1 MIERELKS
9 FHTEANTEY
18 YRRNNDMSFHKKY
31 IWDGK
36 NSMDSLLRG
45 WVPRELFQ
53 ILRKHINQKKKV
65 ENILIRWVVK
75 LNKWFFNRIWKKR
88 NEKVIECEME
98 NNITN
103 KDKKKSLKESR
114 EIRFEKMKRVKEKRN
129 MSSIDTYYEVRQL
142 CFFSK
147 MG

>member
-1 MIERELKS
+1 MIC
-9 FHTEANTEY
+9 
-18 YRRNNDMSFHKKY
+18 
-31 IWDGK
+31 
-36 NSMDSLLRG
+36 
-45 WVPRELFQ
+45 
-53 ILRKHINQKKKV
+53 
-65 ENILIRWVVK
+65 WVVK

-88 NEKVIECEME
+88 NEKIIEWEME